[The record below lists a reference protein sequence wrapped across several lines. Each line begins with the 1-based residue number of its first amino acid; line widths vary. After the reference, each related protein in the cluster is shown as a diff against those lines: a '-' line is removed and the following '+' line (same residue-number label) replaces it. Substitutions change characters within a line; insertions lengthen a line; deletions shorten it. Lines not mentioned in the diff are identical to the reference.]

1 MKNRKYYDL
10 YELRELTESIYGIRQ
25 AMGLLN
31 NCSYEYKELSKTY
44 DVLWEK
50 RNKLEAK
57 IMGEDGDVD
66 NYWII
71 N

>member
-10 YELRELTESIYGIRQ
+10 YELRELTESIYRIRQ
-25 AMGLLN
+25 AMDLLK
-31 NCSYEYKELSKTY
+31 NCSYEYKELSERY
-44 DVLWEK
+44 NELWEK

-57 IMGEDGDVD
+57 IIGEDGDVD

-71 N
+71 